1 MDMDKLRAA
10 IDSFS
15 FDRCK
20 GGNQGFNQIL
30 IQLFGLLGH
39 GKSSFINTCIYVWQ
53 DGEYQNWAKAD
64 EELGGHHGGHTTER
78 IPHRLTSNI
87 VLVDNRGLGTMNPYE
102 TGEIFGQLGNLL
114 PLGKQVEWSRGF
126 GLVDRI
132 VKSEKIV
139 KTSDFI
145 TPVLVHSVKKTILP
159 EEKADL
165 KALLHTA
172 KDLTGVFPIVILTH
186 RTFGNLVTVESTFK
200 EMGVERIFSFE
211 NYTREDHFKTRGRH
225 EEVLSFLQ
233 EVIKDAKFRVEHQTR
248 DPVKEMQE
256 RKQFVVRYVHEREK
270 KMELEHLERKK
281 ALEQAI
287 RKKELQ
293 KQEEELE
300 RERQRRRQAQEDEER
315 RLRES
320 IERQR
325 LVDQARYEE
334 ELRAQE
340 EAVTKKNKKRSGIFG
355 WRKKK

>member
-1 MDMDKLRAA
+1 MDMDKLRSV

-20 GGNQGFNQIL
+20 GGNQGFNRIL

-53 DGEYQNWAKAD
+53 DGEYENWAKANEND
-64 EELGGHHGGHTTER
+64 GGLTMHR
-78 IPHRLTSNI
+78 IPHKLTSNI
-87 VLVDNRGLGTMNPYE
+87 VLVDNRGSGTMNAYE
-102 TGEIFGQLGNLL
+102 TGEIFAQLGNLL
-114 PLGKQVEWSRGF
+114 PLGEVEWSRGF

-145 TPVLVHSVKKTILP
+145 VPVLVHSVKKTIIP

-186 RTFGNLVTVESTFK
+186 RTFGNLVNVESTFK
-200 EMGVERIFSFE
+200 DMGIERIFAFE

-233 EVIKDAKFRVEHQTR
+233 EVIKDAQFRVEHQKR

-256 RKQFVVRYVHEREK
+256 RKQFVFKYVHERER
-270 KMELEHLERKK
+270 KMEQEHLERKR
-281 ALEQAI
+281 ALEQAM

-315 RLRES
+315 RLREA

-325 LVDQARYEE
+325 LVDQARYEG

-340 EAVTKKNKKRSGIFG
+340 EAIAKKNKKRSGIFSWG
-355 WRKKK
+355 KKK